1 MISLNHQAIIFFTM
15 LNYRSNCA
23 PTAWKRK
30 YRCQNNVTLYAI
42 VKTAEDAPQSTI
54 FTYDEL
60 NDAWDRRGG
69 IRTGATSRLASIDG
83 SFMCIYRH
91 GRLVMLSVDPD
102 LSFQVKST

>member
-1 MISLNHQAIIFFTM
+1 M
-15 LNYRSNCA
+15 LNCRSNSA
-23 PTAWKRK
+23 PTARTRR

-60 NDAWDRRGG
+60 NDAWHRRGG
-69 IRTGATSRLASIDG
+69 ILTGATSRLASIDG
-83 SFMCIYRH
+83 SFIRIYRH

-102 LSFQVKST
+102 LSFQVKFT